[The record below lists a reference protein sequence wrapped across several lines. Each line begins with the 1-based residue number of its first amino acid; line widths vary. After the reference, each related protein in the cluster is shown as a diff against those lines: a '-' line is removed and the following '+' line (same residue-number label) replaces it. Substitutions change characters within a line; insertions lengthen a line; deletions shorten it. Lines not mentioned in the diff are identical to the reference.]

1 MNPQSKL
8 DVRPILTLDA
18 LTCFAAGALMLLGAG
33 LLSPLLGLPVGLL
46 TVAGAMLMPIAALF
60 GWMSR
65 QAAVSPVLLLLA
77 VAGNAAWVVASLV
90 VLFVCKPSL
99 LGVAFVAG
107 QAAVVAVLAMLE
119 ARGLGRAPVSA

>member
-46 TVAGAMLMPIAALF
+46 TLAGAMLMPIAALF

-65 QAAVSPVLLLLA
+65 QPVVSPALLLLA
-77 VAGNAAWVVASLV
+77 VVGNAAWVVASLV
-90 VLFVCKPSL
+90 VLFVCKPSP

-119 ARGLGRAPVSA
+119 SRGLGRAPVSA